1 LGDIPTTTKMEKIL
15 KLLSDGEWHTVDEIQ
30 ERIRLTGSKVK
41 RVIEFLK
48 EYNLV
53 IIDEGEHRIRLND
66 SVRKF
71 LTQTVKS

>member
-1 LGDIPTTTKMEKIL
+1 MGKIL